1 MRKKW
6 TAENACE
13 RSLYSEK
20 KIAKNTTRRKSERLK
35 VLMKAASAGAG
46 RATARCLCCL
56 CCLCDWM
63 CDWIFVLGIK
73 TSLSSSRGFEN
84 CARRTDSFLSFFFKI
99 FNGLESSSCPWS
111 ISLALDRTCSIRCR
125 REFHR
130 FGRLILANGRRIPTC
145 WRSTLCRR
153 LVLRWSLR
161 RP

>member
-35 VLMKAASAGAG
+35 VFLFRRECWYDGGGAA
-46 RATARCLCCL
+46 ARCLCCL
-56 CCLCDWM
+56 CLR
-63 CDWIFVLGIK
+63 DWIFVLGIK
-73 TSLSSSRGFEN
+73 TSLSSSRGFDD